1 MPVLKRY
8 LLYLLRW
15 QLSTPVLAVV
25 LLWLSNFSVTFATVV
40 ANLIGGLIFF
50 WVDRFIFTSPILSPQ
65 WEIKE
70 KVECVDCSQMAK
82 GFRLVRTK
90 NYDKTR
96 DKHPEFRCSDC
107 SEKKLQELNERG
119 VQLD

>member
-1 MPVLKRY
+1 MLKRY

-70 KVECVDCSQMAK
+70 KVECVDCGQMAK

-107 SEKKLQELNERG
+107 SEKKLQELKERG